1 MAIPGIFTPKV
12 IEGRSL
18 VDGGVLNPLPVAP
31 SMFEKNDLTVA
42 VSLSGYDVTNPF
54 GNIPKEEHQTTLE
67 SYRSKIDGFLSS
79 VQDRF
84 GLESDDQKKP
94 DPELR
99 LTDIL
104 LGTFDA
110 MQSSI
115 ARHRLASYPP
125 DILIEIPGNI
135 CQTHEFYRA
144 RPLIAAGRYWTDHAL
159 TKYAER
165 IG

>member
-1 MAIPGIFTPKV
+1 MAIPGIFTPKF
-12 IEGRSL
+12 IDERSL
-18 VDGGVLNPLPVAP
+18 VDGGVLNPLPIAP
-31 SMFEKNDLTVA
+31 SMFEKHDLTVA

-54 GNIPKEEHQTTLE
+54 GTIPLEERQTKLE
-67 SYRSKIDGFLSS
+67 SYRYKIEGFLNS

-84 GLESDDQKKP
+84 GLESDNPVKP

-135 CQTHEFYRA
+135 CQTHEFYKA
-144 RPLIAAGRYWTDHAL
+144 RPLISAGHYWTKHAL
-159 TKYAER
+159 SKYAER
-165 IG
+165 IV

>member
-1 MAIPGIFTPKV
+1 
-12 IEGRSL
+12 
-18 VDGGVLNPLPVAP
+18 
-31 SMFEKNDLTVA
+31 MFEKNDLTVA
-42 VSLSGYDVTNPF
+42 VSLSGYDVAKPF

-67 SYRSKIDGFLSS
+67 NYRSKIDGFLSS

-84 GLESDDQKKP
+84 GLESDDPKKS

-135 CQTHEFYRA
+135 CQTHEFYKA
-144 RPLIAAGRYWTDHAL
+144 SPLIAAGRYWTDHAL